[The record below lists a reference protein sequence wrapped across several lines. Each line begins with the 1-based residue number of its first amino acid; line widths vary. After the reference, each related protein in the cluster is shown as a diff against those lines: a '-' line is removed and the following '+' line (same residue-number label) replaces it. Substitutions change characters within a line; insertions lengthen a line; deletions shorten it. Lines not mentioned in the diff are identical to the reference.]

1 MDNIE
6 LSKKY
11 KNSILKKD
19 ENNIDKIKEIFGYD
33 DNTNLIPQCFWG
45 NIINPEIIILAK
57 NPSHVLTDDIDNK
70 YFRNT
75 LIENLKIKDRKNIH
89 NNLLFC
95 NSSFD
100 KDIPFELSG
109 VSKWWRDFFGENINL
124 ENKNDFMKKVC
135 VINLCGYYKTSLDEP
150 IPEELFWFYNPN
162 KENHIDDYIEKLL
175 NIDNVRIISVWALN
189 DSNPWTKILNDL
201 RKTAELAKVKNPY
214 QRYIGLIK

>member
-6 LSKKY
+6 LSKIY

-75 LIENLKIKDRKNIH
+75 LIENLKIKDRNNIH

-95 NSSFD
+95 DSSFD

-109 VSKWWRDFFGENINL
+109 VSKWWQDFFGENINL
-124 ENKNDFMKKVC
+124 ENKNDFMETVC
-135 VINLCGYYKTSLDEP
+135 IINLCGYYKTSLDKP

-175 NIDNVRIISVWALN
+175 NRDNVRIISVWALN

-201 RKTAELAKVKNPY
+201 RKKAELAKMKNPY
-214 QRYIGLIK
+214 QRYIDLIK